1 MNVNQ
6 HMIVERA
13 LKVAYVN
20 PIAERLERE
29 VEKMMRDKEAIQ
41 CVVMN
46 AKDFQDMTGK
56 DPQFVADFGCF
67 LGIPIVLGDRTH
79 VRPTLHFR
87 LLRRKRDE
95 QREGQG
101 DV

>member
-1 MNVNQ
+1 MSKLTD
-6 HMIVERA
+6 MLTA
-13 LKVAYVN
+13 
-20 PIAERLERE
+20 E
-29 VEKMMRDKEAIQ
+29 VEQMMRDKESIQ

-46 AKDFQDMTGK
+46 AMDWQQMTGK
-56 DPQFVADFGCF
+56 DPQFAPDLGTF

-87 LLRRKRDE
+87 LERRKRE
-95 QREGQG
+95 GKREGQG

>member
-1 MNVNQ
+1 MT
-6 HMIVERA
+6 
-13 LKVAYVN
+13 
-20 PIAERLERE
+20 IAEYLEAEIIRMTRE
-29 VEKMMRDKEAIQ
+29 KEAIQ

-46 AKDFQDMTGK
+46 AKDFQEMTGK
-56 DPQFVADFGCF
+56 DPQFANDFGCF

-87 LLRRKRDE
+87 LERRKRE
-95 QREGQG
+95 GRREGHA